1 MIFIMLIMYILCFDL
16 EGVFTPEVWIAVS
29 KATGIDDLK
38 LTTRDISDYDVLMK
52 NRIAILKK
60 NKITIKD
67 IQGIISNMDLLPGA
81 KEFLDYIRT
90 ITQVVIVTDSFI
102 EFVMPFMKKLGFP
115 ICFCHNLE
123 INEEGIITD
132 YKIRTSEMKKKTVL
146 AFKKLNYE
154 VIAVG
159 DSYNDV
165 SMLLEAKHGVLFRP
179 PKNVIEQFPEL
190 PTVNEYDELKDL
202 ISTYLGFS
210 D

>member
-1 MIFIMLIMYILCFDL
+1 MVFILVIMYIVCFDL

-38 LTTRDISDYDVLMK
+38 LTTRDVSDYDVLMK

-60 NKITIKD
+60 NNITIKD
-67 IQGIISNMDLLPGA
+67 IQEIISNMDLLPGA
-81 KEFLDYIRT
+81 KEFLDYIRSVA
-90 ITQVVIVTDSFI
+90 QVVILTDSFV
-102 EFVMPFMKKLGFP
+102 EFVMLFMKKLDFP
-115 ICFCHNLE
+115 MCFCHNLE

-132 YKIRTSEMKKKTVL
+132 YKIRISEMKKKTVL

-154 VIAVG
+154 VIAAG

-165 SMLLEAKHGVLFRP
+165 SMLLEANHGILFRP
-179 PKNVIEQFPEL
+179 PKNVVEKFPEF
-190 PTVNEYDELKDL
+190 PVVNEYDELKDL
-202 ISTYLGFS
+202 ISKYLGFS

>member
-1 MIFIMLIMYILCFDL
+1 MYIVCFDL

-29 KATGIDDLK
+29 KATGIDDLR

-67 IQGIISNMDLLPGA
+67 IQEIISNMDLLPGA

-90 ITQVVIVTDSFI
+90 IAQVVIVTDSFT
-102 EFVMPFMKKLGFP
+102 EFIMPFMKKLGFP
-115 ICFCHNLE
+115 TCFCHNLE

-132 YKIRTSEMKKKTVL
+132 YKIRISEMKKKTVL

-154 VIAVG
+154 VIAAG

-165 SMLLEAKHGVLFRP
+165 SMLLEAKHGILFRP
-179 PKNVIEQFPEL
+179 PKNVVEQFPEL
-190 PTVNEYDELKDL
+190 PVVNEYDELKDL
-202 ISTYLGFS
+202 ISKYLGFS
-210 D
+210 N

>member
-1 MIFIMLIMYILCFDL
+1 MYIVCFDL
-16 EGVFTPEVWIAVS
+16 EGVFTPEIWIAVS

-60 NKITIKD
+60 NKITLKE
-67 IQGIISNMDLLPGA
+67 IQEIISKMDLLPGA
-81 KEFLDYIRT
+81 KEFLDYIRSVA
-90 ITQVVIVTDSFI
+90 QVVIVTDSFI
-102 EFVMPFMKKLGFP
+102 DFVTPFMKKLGFP
-115 ICFCHNLE
+115 MCFCHNLE

-132 YKIRTSEMKKKTVL
+132 YKIRISEMKKMTVL

-154 VIAVG
+154 VIAAG

-165 SMLLEAKHGVLFRP
+165 SMLLEAKHGILFRP
-179 PKNVIEQFPEL
+179 PKNVIEQFPDL
-190 PTVNEYDELKDL
+190 PVVNEYDELKDL
-202 ISTYLGFS
+202 ISKYLEFS

>member
-1 MIFIMLIMYILCFDL
+1 MYIVCFDL

-29 KATGIDDLK
+29 KATGIDELK

-60 NKITIKD
+60 NKITVKE
-67 IQGIISNMDLLPGA
+67 IQEIISKMDLLPGA
-81 KEFLDYIRT
+81 KEFLDYIRSVA
-90 ITQVVIVTDSFI
+90 QVVIVTDSFI

-115 ICFCHNLE
+115 MCFCHNLE

-132 YKIRTSEMKKKTVL
+132 YKIRISEMKKKTVL

-154 VIAVG
+154 VIAAG

-165 SMLLEAKHGVLFRP
+165 SMLLEAKHGILFRP
-179 PKNVIEQFPEL
+179 PKNVVEQFQEL
-190 PTVNEYDELKDL
+190 PAVNEYDELKNL
-202 ISTYLGFS
+202 ISKYLGFS
-210 D
+210 N

>member
-1 MIFIMLIMYILCFDL
+1 MYIVCFDL

-60 NKITIKD
+60 NKITIEN
-67 IQGIISNMDLLPGA
+67 IQEIISNMDLLPGA
-81 KEFLDYIRT
+81 KEFLDHIRT
-90 ITQVVIVTDSFI
+90 IAQVVIVTDSFI

-115 ICFCHNLE
+115 LCFCHNLE
-123 INEEGIITD
+123 IDEEGMITD
-132 YKIRTSEMKKKTVL
+132 YKIRTNEMKKKTVL

-154 VIAVG
+154 VIAAG

-165 SMLLEAKHGVLFRP
+165 SMLLEAKHGILFRP
-179 PKNVIEQFPEL
+179 PKNVVEQFPEL
-190 PTVNEYDELKDL
+190 PVVKEYDNLKDL
-202 ISTYLGFS
+202 ISKYLGF
-210 D
+210 

>member
-29 KATGIDDLK
+29 KATGIDDFK

>member
-1 MIFIMLIMYILCFDL
+1 MYIVCFDL

-67 IQGIISNMDLLPGA
+67 IQEIILNMDLLSGA

-90 ITQVVIVTDSFI
+90 IAQVVIVTDSFI
-102 EFVMPFMKKLGFP
+102 EFVMPFMEKLGSP
-115 ICFCHNLE
+115 MCFCHNLE
-123 INEEGIITD
+123 IDKEGIITD
-132 YKIRTSEMKKKTVL
+132 YKIRIKEMKKKTVL

-154 VIAVG
+154 VIAAG

-165 SMLLEAKHGVLFRP
+165 SMLLEAKHGILFRP
-179 PKNVIEQFPEL
+179 PKRVVEQFPEI
-190 PTVNEYDELKDL
+190 PVVNEYDELKNL
-202 ISTYLGFS
+202 ISKYLGFS
-210 D
+210 N

>member
-1 MIFIMLIMYILCFDL
+1 MYIVCFDL

-29 KATGIDDLK
+29 KATGISDLK

-60 NKITIKD
+60 NKITIEN
-67 IQGIISNMDLLPGA
+67 IQEIISNMDLLPGA
-81 KEFLDYIRT
+81 KEFLDHIRT
-90 ITQVVIVTDSFI
+90 IAQVVIVTDSFI

-115 ICFCHNLE
+115 LCFCHNLE
-123 INEEGIITD
+123 IDEEGMITD
-132 YKIRTSEMKKKTVL
+132 YKIRTNEMKKKTVL

-154 VIAVG
+154 VIAAG

-165 SMLLEAKHGVLFRP
+165 SMLLEAKHGILFRP
-179 PKNVIEQFPEL
+179 PKNVVEQFPEL
-190 PTVNEYDELKDL
+190 PVVNEYDKLKDL
-202 ISTYLGFS
+202 ISKYLGFS